1 MCILTAGSKYASGKL
16 KKPNNERNDVRF
28 RIPIRKTNYAD
39 GRNKAQEPLADLES
53 NHGRKREVRG
63 NTFSSR

>member
-1 MCILTAGSKYASGKL
+1 MCILTAGGKYASRKF
-16 KKPNNERNDVRF
+16 KKINNEFQWRKV
-28 RIPIRKTNYAD
+28 PIRKTNYAD